1 MLLLFVNGSGREILF
16 GVGKVEGSDFNSTL
30 ELFVSVCRDGSF
42 YRLSNR

>member
-1 MLLLFVNGSGREILF
+1 MLLLFVNGQGREILF
-16 GVGKVEGSDFNSTL
+16 GEGKAEGSDLNSTL